1 MKKVLV
7 VCLALLMVFTLSVP
21 RIQADAALV
30 GAIVSIQLNTGIESI
45 GVCLGTTYNAAN
57 ARIYTASGTYPGL
70 EGMTLSWKATAKPGY
85 ILDTESGTLTPS
97 SLGINIIAPTASK
110 QSFTLTVVILNGMDN
125 IKITYGSNSK
135 TFTSTGAVDVEY
147 GTSVSWTATPKVG
160 YKISS
165 GSSSGSFTM
174 TSANTIAPAVT
185 VKSFTVTASWT
196 PAAEDPDLTWT
207 LTWASG
213 KALTGAVTDYVTMT
227 VSSDK
232 KSVTL
237 TFKKAFTN
245 GQMILTC
252 YATNNPSV
260 KATCTVTCS

>member
-1 MKKVLV
+1 MKKLLV

-30 GAIVSIQLNTGIESI
+30 GVNVSIELNTGIESI

-70 EGMTLSWKATAKPGY
+70 EGRTLSWKATAKPGY

-97 SLGINIIAPTASK
+97 SLGINTIAPTASK

-160 YKISS
+160 YKAA
-165 GSSSGSFTM
+165 SSSTGSFTM

-196 PAAEDPDLTWT
+196 PAEEDPDLTWT
-207 LTWASG
+207 LEWASG

-227 VSSDK
+227 VSADK

>member
-21 RIQADAALV
+21 RIQADAA
-30 GAIVSIQLNTGIESI
+30 IVSTPITITLKTGVASI
-45 GVCLGTTYNAAN
+45 SVCLGDTFNQDTATV
-57 ARIYTASGTYPGL
+57 YTSNSTLLSLPGRSY
-70 EGMTLSWKATAKPGY
+70 SWVATAKTGY
-85 ILDTESGTLTPS
+85 VMDVESGVLTPVS
-97 SLGINIIAPTASK
+97 GGINTIAPTASK
-110 QSFTLTVVILNGMDN
+110 QTFTLTVVILNGMDN

-147 GTSVSWTATPKVG
+147 GTNVSWTATPKVG

-227 VSSDK
+227 VSADK